1 MNWTEIA
8 GFVTGALCVWL
19 VVIRNIWNFP
29 VGIANNIFFAILF
42 VQAGI
47 YADAALQVV
56 YIALAAVGWYWWLKG
71 GAQRTGVVI
80 SASSPLQLAACAFS
94 VAVITAAIQYGLH
107 RWTDSTV
114 AGWDAL
120 TTALSLVAQF
130 MLSRKWIA
138 HWYFWIAADIVYI
151 PLYIHKGLWLTALLY
166 AIFLIMCVIGL
177 LQWRAARAPVAA
189 SIVGA

>member
-1 MNWTEIA
+1 MNWTEVA
-8 GFVTGALCVWL
+8 GFATGALCVWL
-19 VVIRNIWNFP
+19 VVIRNVWNFP
-29 VGIANNIFFAILF
+29 VGIANNIFFAVLF

-47 YADAALQVV
+47 YADAALQIV
-56 YIALAAVGWYWWLKG
+56 YIALAGIGWYWWLRG

-80 SASSPLQLAACAFS
+80 SQSSPLALAACAGA
-94 VAVITAAIQYGLH
+94 VAIITAAIQFGLH

-120 TTALSLVAQF
+120 TTALSMVAQF

-138 HWYFWIAADIVYI
+138 HWYFWIVADIVYI

-177 LQWRAARAPVAA
+177 QQWRATRLQPALAA
-189 SIVGA
+189 